1 MSENARLTKIAE
13 QIEQLKARA
22 NQIKAAEGAKRRK
35 EETRDKILLG
45 VMMQG
50 MIADG
55 LVSTKQFEAA
65 LEKYITIDKD
75 RDQCDAY
82 FELHR
87 PKPDSVKSISTT
99 PDK

>member
-1 MSENARLTKIAE
+1 MSENARLAKIAE

-22 NQIKAAEGAKRRK
+22 NQIRATEGVKRRK

-55 LVSTKQFEAA
+55 LISTKQFEEA
-65 LEKYITIDKD
+65 LEKYIKTDKD
-75 RDQCDAY
+75 RERCDTY
-82 FELHR
+82 FELHH
-87 PKPDSVKSISTT
+87 PKPNSVKSVPTT